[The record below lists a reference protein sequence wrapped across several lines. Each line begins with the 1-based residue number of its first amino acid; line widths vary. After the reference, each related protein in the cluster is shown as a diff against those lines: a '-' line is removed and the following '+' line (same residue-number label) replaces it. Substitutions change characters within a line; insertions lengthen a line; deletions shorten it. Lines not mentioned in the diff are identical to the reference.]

1 MATDPRLGSSVQR
14 LGRSSTETN
23 HVSIAARM
31 GRYLSKNTSVNSG
44 GVAAILARRRGS
56 SPRLGRLIDKV
67 GSTGAV
73 QHPGGS
79 VTKVAPDGS

>member
-1 MATDPRLGSSVQR
+1 MATDPRLGSSAPR

-23 HVSIAARM
+23 HVSIAARL

-44 GVAAILARRRGS
+44 GAATLAGRRGS
-56 SPRLGRLIDKV
+56 SPRLGRLIAKV

-79 VTKVAPDGS
+79 VTKVAPDGR